1 MPDSSTAE
9 VERLIR
15 DLNAAW
21 PEGRLEDVAR
31 CFDDEAVMVPPGGG
45 ELIRGRETIIGSFR
59 GFLEAAKVHHFEV
72 LDLTVAVFGSTAC
85 AVVPFQIRY
94 ELQGQIYDERGE
106 DILVLMESAGEWRI
120 VWRTQV
126 PLASAQA

>member
-21 PEGRLEDVAR
+21 PEGRLEDVGR
-31 CFDDEAVMVPPGGG
+31 CFDEEAVMVPPGGG
-45 ELIRGRETIIGSFR
+45 VLVRGREAIVGSFR
-59 GFLEAAKVHHFEV
+59 EFLGMAKVHGFAM
-72 LDLTVAVFGSTAC
+72 LDPTVAVFGATAC

-94 ELQGQIYDERGE
+94 ELQGQVYDEKGE
-106 DILVLMESAGEWRI
+106 DILVLM
-120 VWRTQV
+120 
-126 PLASAQA
+126 

>member
-21 PEGRLEDVAR
+21 PEGRFEDVGR

-45 ELIRGRETIIGSFR
+45 VLVRGREAIVGSFR
-59 GFLEAAKVHHFEV
+59 SFLEAAKVHHFEV
-72 LDLTVAVFGSTAC
+72 LKLTVAVFGATAC

-94 ELQGQIYDERGE
+94 ELQGQVYDEK
-106 DILVLMESAGEWRI
+106 
-120 VWRTQV
+120 
-126 PLASAQA
+126 

>member
-15 DLNAAW
+15 DLNSAW
-21 PEGRLEDVAR
+21 PEGRFEEVGR

-45 ELIRGRETIIGSFR
+45 ELIRGREAIVGSFR
-59 GFLEAAKVHHFEV
+59 SFLDAAKVHRFEV
-72 LDLTVAVFGSTAC
+72 LDLTVTVFGATAC

-94 ELQGQIYDERGE
+94 ELQGQIYDEKGE
-106 DILVLMESAGEWRI
+106 DILVLMQNAGEWRI

-126 PLASAQA
+126 PLAS